1 MAFSTQK
8 EFFHVPFSNETYEFE
23 CIDACVKLKS
33 YPSTIDDRSWSAS
46 EDRKSQFVA
55 DLVAC
60 NSPIKKT
67 SDEGGKPTPRSP
79 LGPEDEY
86 GSNLVVGDSLINAA
100 DDTIGRMQELMI
112 KNNMLQRKLADSDD
126 KLRTAN
132 EESDEIRRIMDQR
145 YDPAKS
151 KALRKKI
158 QELADADKITPQ
170 DEEELNDLQAAIDD
184 MNKAHDILEAENA
197 NLKRLIDKQSKRCK
211 MDSIPI
217 DPERSQD
224 IPYLQKKIDDLG
236 KEVALLR
243 EFEDDVLKRCAKK
256 CGSGGGGGSDAGGRG
271 SPPGGAARGKG
282 SFSPDRDAANIQKI
296 LADRDA
302 LRKKCKELEELGDKV
317 NELEQKAN
325 EAECLSSSLE
335 GNLQQ
340 QNQCMQQLQCEMQ
353 DMQCYYENEVDKA
366 KGNEE
371 ILKCRCNQMK
381 QELVAA
387 KCAVQR
393 AQCQQMEIDVLR
405 NELRKRDIA
414 INAYDCQY
422 QQLMMKAKMFKSA
435 GYRFLDDLPPDC
447 SESCVDEP
455 DEEEEGN

>member
-23 CIDACVKLKS
+23 CVDACVKLKR
-33 YPSTIDDRSWSAS
+33 YPSTIDDRSWSAN
-46 EDRKSQFVA
+46 EDKKSQFVA

-60 NSPIKKT
+60 NSPIKKER
-67 SDEGGKPTPRSP
+67 DGEPTARTP

-100 DDTIGRMQELMI
+100 DDTIGRMQDLMI
-112 KNNMLQRKLADSDD
+112 KNNMLQKKLADSDD

-132 EESDEIRRIMDQR
+132 QETDEIKRIMDQR
-145 YDPAKS
+145 YDPDKS
-151 KALRKKI
+151 KALKKKI
-158 QELADADKITPQ
+158 KQLADDNKITPQ
-170 DEEELNDLQAAIDD
+170 DEKELNNLQAAIDD

-197 NLKRLIDKQSKRCK
+197 NLKRLIEKQSKRCK

-217 DPERSQD
+217 DPEKSND

-236 KEVALLR
+236 KELALLR
-243 EFEDDVLKRCAKK
+243 EFEDEVMKRCAKK
-256 CGSGGGGGSDAGGRG
+256 CGAEGGGGGGAGPAARTQG
-271 SPPGGAARGKG
+271 SPGKG
-282 SFSPDRDAANIQKI
+282 SFSPDKDAANIQKI

-317 NELEQKAN
+317 NQLEEKAN
-325 EAECLSSSLE
+325 EAECLTCNLE
-335 GNLQQ
+335 DHLRKQC
-340 QNQCMQQLQCEMQ
+340 QCMEQLQCEMH
-353 DMQCYYENEVDKA
+353 DMQNYYENEVDKA
-366 KGNEE
+366 RGNEE
-371 ILKCRCNQMK
+371 ILKCRCKQMK
-381 QELVAA
+381 QELLAA

-405 NELRKRDIA
+405 NELRKRDTA
-414 INAYDCQY
+414 LNAYDCQF
-422 QQLMMKAKMFKSA
+422 QQIMMKAKMFKAA

-447 SESCVDEP
+447 TESCVDGP
-455 DEEEEGN
+455 GEEEDGNEAP

>member
-23 CIDACVKLKS
+23 CVDACVKLKS
-33 YPSTIDDRSWSAS
+33 YPSTIDDRSWSAN
-46 EDRKSQFVA
+46 EDKKSQFVA

-60 NSPIKKT
+60 NSPIKK
-67 SDEGGKPTPRSP
+67 DRGEGGKLTARNP

-100 DDTIGRMQELMI
+100 DDTIGRMQDLMI
-112 KNNMLQRKLADSDD
+112 KNNMLQKKLADSDD

-132 EESDEIRRIMDQR
+132 QESDEIKRIMDQR
-145 YDPAKS
+145 YNPDKS
-151 KALRKKI
+151 KALKKKI
-158 QELADADKITPQ
+158 KELADANKISPQ
-170 DEEELNDLQAAIDD
+170 DEKELNDLQAAIDD

-217 DPERSQD
+217 DPEKSND

-243 EFEDDVLKRCAKK
+243 EFEDDVMKRCAKK
-256 CGSGGGGGSDAGGRG
+256 CGSDGSGGGGSGTPAGGA
-271 SPPGGAARGKG
+271 PGKG
-282 SFSPDRDAANIQKI
+282 SFSPDKDAANIQKI

-302 LRKKCKELEELGDKV
+302 LRKKCKELEELGEKV
-317 NELEQKAN
+317 NQLEQKAN
-325 EAECLSSSLE
+325 EAECLTCNLE

-353 DMQCYYENEVDKA
+353 DMQSFYENEVDKA

-435 GYRFLDDLPPDC
+435 GYRFLDDLPADC
-447 SESCVDEP
+447 SESCVDGVE
-455 DEEEEGN
+455 EEEEGN